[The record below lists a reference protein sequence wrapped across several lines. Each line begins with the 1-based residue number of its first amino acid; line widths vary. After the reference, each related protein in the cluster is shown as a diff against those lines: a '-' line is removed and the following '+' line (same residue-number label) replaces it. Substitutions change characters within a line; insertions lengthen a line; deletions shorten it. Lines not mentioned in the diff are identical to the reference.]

1 MAASKE
7 TLIMVATASSV
18 GRVWPHP
25 SADEVRIY
33 VGRSFA
39 TLSPDGETTDG
50 LDLVRVHV
58 GHDMPQ
64 RGGKRTRIAN
74 AVRAAGM
81 YPVL

>member
-1 MAASKE
+1 MATNKE
-7 TLIMVATASSV
+7 TLVVVATASGV

-25 SADEVRIY
+25 SANEVRIY

-50 LDLVRVHV
+50 QDIVRIDV

-64 RGGKRTRIAN
+64 RGGKRAKIAD

-81 YPVL
+81 YPT